1 MLSRLCQMLRRQNNT
16 TSTDT
21 FNFDILDD
29 RGLRS
34 YPRSTTRK
42 DRQAKT
48 QAKKN
53 KYCSHGVCIT
63 TEGDCV

>member
-1 MLSRLCQMLRRQNNT
+1 MLSRICQMLRRGIQNVDDLYT
-16 TSTDT
+16 HSYLDT
-21 FNFDILDD
+21 

-34 YPRSTTRK
+34 YPKSITRK
-42 DRQAKT
+42 DRQTKA

-53 KYCSHGVCIT
+53 KYCSNGVCIT